1 MLFPNTI
8 QTTPQFGT
16 KESDLHECYRNGIIP
31 YGREFE
37 TLTTNIRSFCEQVC
51 GDGTRGSLFGSRE
64 PLYGLRVVVWVSD
77 SGLPYRLSASI
88 CVRLCFRWR
97 SATAHP
103 SCLYCLLVTLAQA
116 RLPSLPR

>member
-1 MLFPNTI
+1 MLLFPYTM

-51 GDGTRGSLFGSRE
+51 GDGTRVEAASLFMGCGWWCGF
-64 PLYGLRVVVWVSD
+64 PIQVFPAALAH
-77 SGLPYRLSASI
+77 LS
-88 CVRLCFRWR
+88 VCFRWR

-103 SCLYCLLVTLAQA
+103 SCLCCLLVTLAQA